1 MSSLATTLAVN
12 LPFALTGAGSIRANW
27 SYFFTYTDQRPPR
40 GTIWHPLLGH
50 AADLV
55 AVPLFAAGLALI
67 VILAAGARN
76 RSGGA
81 LIPASSCR
89 AAVGVRDGEG
99 LQPPVLALDIRRI
112 GDRRGRRW
120 RWRSGLRCWTC

>member
-1 MSSLATTLAVN
+1 MGVFTATTLAVN

-67 VILAAGARN
+67 VILAVGARN
-76 RSGGA
+76 RPGGA
-81 LIPASSCR
+81 LIPAS
-89 AAVGVRDGEG
+89 AAGLLWVFATAKVYSPQYSLWIFAALAIDGA
-99 LQPPVLALDIRRI
+99 PVC
-112 GDRRGRRW
+112 W
-120 RWRSGLRCWTC
+120 RWRLRCWTC